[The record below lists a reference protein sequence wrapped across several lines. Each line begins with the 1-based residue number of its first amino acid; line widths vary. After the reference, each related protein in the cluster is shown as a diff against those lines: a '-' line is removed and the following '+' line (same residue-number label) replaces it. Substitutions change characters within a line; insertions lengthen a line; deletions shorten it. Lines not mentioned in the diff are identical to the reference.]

1 MQTCLCGAPML
12 GGVCVRCGGT
22 IARKEKSRNTGKV
35 ARNSSSARNESSSRI
50 IPDYVNFDGKKS
62 LPNYFGYSTS
72 KGKKGEPNE
81 RRSKLTDLIHA
92 QLLPTN
98 ENSRYVE
105 SFGPPGSRQRIMS
118 IAELF
123 KRQVGAQYYVDEGHT
138 LWHSKRKKK
147 SDIQWLLDKI
157 DIK

>member
-1 MQTCLCGAPML
+1 ML
-12 GGVCVRCGGT
+12 GGACVRCGGT
-22 IARKEKSRNTGKV
+22 IAREEKSGNIGKV
-35 ARNSSSARNESSSRI
+35 TRNSSSAGNESSSRI

-98 ENSRYVE
+98 ENSGYVE
-105 SFGPPGSRQRIMS
+105 SFGPPDSRQRIVA

-123 KRQVGAQYYVDEGHT
+123 MRQVGAQFYVDEGHK
-138 LWHSKRKKK
+138 LWHSKRKKE

-157 DIK
+157 DTR